1 MDPTDLVKAYMV
13 NTKTSI
19 SVLNM
24 YIPTHTTEKL
34 WAKWNLSPHMTEQK
48 TPNRQCMENL
58 NNTRKH
64 VTDKI
69 INRLFFSLLST
80 YTPTSHL
87 QYMYFYCLISVFLSD
102 ALGYGL
108 CITSPQ
114 YLLHPHHLPD
124 ISLLIKM
131 SCSLPVG
138 VYQKYPS
145 FCIFKTIFSLRQVSK

>member
-1 MDPTDLVKAYMV
+1 MDPRDLVKAYMV

-69 INRLFFSLLST
+69 INRSFFSLLST
-80 YTPTSHL
+80 YTPTSRL

-114 YLLHPHHLPD
+114 YLLHPP
-124 ISLLIKM
+124 
-131 SCSLPVG
+131 P
-138 VYQKYPS
+138 PS
-145 FCIFKTIFSLRQVSK
+145 RHFFAYKNVMQFAGGSIPEIPFFLHFQNHI